1 MAPEPFEIAR
11 IDIDGAAAV
20 FVPVE
25 PLPRPEPGAPVR
37 AWRVRP
43 AGLVLATVL
52 AALAFV
58 RLGPTSEGVLA
69 ASVLAVLGVLSVI
82 DLESRVLPN
91 RIIGPAAAGVLALQA
106 ALFPE
111 RIVESVVFALGA
123 SLLLLLPTI
132 FNRGA
137 MGMGDV
143 KLAGLLGLALGGEVL
158 LALTAGSL
166 AAVPVA
172 LIALARGSS
181 LRTATLPFGP
191 FLAFGAAVA
200 LLV

>member
-1 MAPEPFEIAR
+1 MPAEPFEILR
-11 IDIDGAAAV
+11 IDVDGQAAV

-25 PLPRPEPGAPVR
+25 SLAEAQAEAPAR

-43 AGLVLATVL
+43 AGIALATAL
-52 AALAFV
+52 AAVAFL
-58 RLGPTSEGVLA
+58 RLGLTSDGVLA

-91 RIIGPAAAGVLALQA
+91 RILGPAAAGVFLLQA
-106 ALFPE
+106 ALFPD
-111 RIVESVVFALGA
+111 RIVESVVFALAA
-123 SLLLLLPTI
+123 SLLLFLPTL

-143 KLAGLLGLALGGEVL
+143 KLAGLLGLALGGKVL
-158 LALTAGSL
+158 LALTVGSL
-166 AAVPVA
+166 ASVPVA

-191 FLAFGAAVA
+191 FLAFGASLA
-200 LLV
+200 LLG